1 MVLDDISL
9 RYYDVSMREAEQF
22 SQSSARGLVPLTKSS
37 RVVKLD
43 GALAPH
49 RSWLAHSIGQEG
61 STGYEATVH
70 SHQGGQGILDR

>member
-43 GALAPH
+43 GALAP
-49 RSWLAHSIGQEG
+49 RTRGAGLGMFARAHG
-61 STGYEATVH
+61 ACA
-70 SHQGGQGILDR
+70 R